1 MRRITM
7 DYDMKKIETMI
18 SHRDNTENHS
28 LVWYLSKSIDSM
40 IEARIQMIKCAIYS
54 IFAQMMNFKPGNI
67 EMNNFNMTVVDDEIV
82 LPITMGRKQYEF
94 KITIDLNDDPQYLK
108 GTFYID
114 ESEVA
119 RPIVVGLSGYHSNFV
134 VREKDSIFV
143 PNPRESIMNKLYQYE
158 ELGKYF
164 NFFMNSCFIFTEDG
178 ENHLLINLFKSWNR

>member
-1 MRRITM
+1 MKRIMM

-18 SHRDNTENHS
+18 NHKDYTEDHS

-54 IFAQMMNFKPGNI
+54 IFVQMMNFEPGNI
-67 EMNNFNMTVVDDEIV
+67 EMNNFNMTVVDEEIGS
-82 LPITMGRKQYEF
+82 LPSTMKKYEF
-94 KITIDLNDDPQYLK
+94 KITIDLDDDPQYLK

-114 ESEVA
+114 GSVFVELFA
-119 RPIVVGLSGYHSNFV
+119 YHSNFI
-134 VREKDSIFV
+134 VREEDSIFI
-143 PNPRESIMNKLYQYE
+143 PNPRESIMNKLCRYE

-178 ENHLLINLFKSWNR
+178 ENHLLIDLFILFKS